1 MPEIRQ
7 NVITRDWVVIAH
19 ERAQRPHD
27 YVFRTAPRAEI
38 SSYKDNC
45 PFCPGH
51 ESTCPRETFRLP
63 AQGDWAVR
71 SFPNKFPALQL
82 AGERQRWGDELHRS
96 VTGVG
101 HHEVVVLSP
110 RHDLPLALL
119 PEAQVRTIF
128 RLLQERYRALRADR
142 RVESII
148 LFQNHGAQAGSSL
161 EHPHAQIA
169 ATPVVPFQHRARLD
183 EAIRHYDDTGQC
195 VFCHTLADEL
205 AHGERVVCA
214 NRHFVAFV
222 PWAALSPFH
231 LWIFPRRHASAF
243 DEVTPDE
250 LDDLADLTKEVL
262 LRLYRAVGNP
272 DYNFSIRCVPT
283 HLGEVDFFHWY
294 LPIVPRVNKSAGF
307 EIGSGMYINPSL
319 PEDNARFLREYDLS
333 A

>member
-27 YVFRTAPRAEI
+27 YRLPGDQQVTPPAH
-38 SSYKDNC
+38 KDTC

-51 ESTCPRETFRLP
+51 ESACPPETSRLP
-63 AQGDWAVR
+63 LEGAWAVR
-71 SFPNKFPALQL
+71 SFPNKFPVLQS
-82 AGERQRWGDELHRS
+82 AGERQRWGDELYRRVS
-96 VTGVG
+96 GVG

-119 PEAQVRTIF
+119 PTGQVRMIF
-128 RLLQERYRALRADR
+128 RLLQQRYRTLRSDR

-148 LFQNHGAQAGSSL
+148 LFQNHGVQAGSSL

-169 ATPVVPFQHRARLD
+169 ATPVVPFQHRARLE
-183 EAIRHYDDTGQC
+183 EAIRYYDNTGRC
-195 VFCHTLADEL
+195 VFCHTLEQEL

-214 NRHFVAFV
+214 NHHFVAFV

-243 DEVTPDE
+243 DQVEPEE
-250 LDDLADLTKEVL
+250 LDGLADLTQEVL

-294 LPIVPRVNKSAGF
+294 LPIVPRVYKAAGF
-307 EIGSGMYINPSL
+307 EIGSGMFINPNL
-319 PEDNARFLREYDLS
+319 PEDDARHLRECRLS